1 MRLIRLTI
9 SLQKFNLCGVA
20 EMKTNCRLLKN
31 LNRFWRSK
39 IMGLFSKNKGKRGE
53 REVAKELQRVLNVRA
68 GRGVQFKGGP
78 ESPDVLI
85 DIPEIHIECKRVE
98 RFNLYESLEQAS
110 KQRCRRN
117 ENSACPTSSK

>member
-1 MRLIRLTI
+1 
-9 SLQKFNLCGVA
+9 
-20 EMKTNCRLLKN
+20 
-31 LNRFWRSK
+31 
-39 IMGLFSKNKGKRGE
+39 MGLFSKNKGKRGE

-110 KQRCRRN
+110 NDAGETKIPLVLHRRN
-117 ENSACPTSSK
+117 KKDWVAIVKLEHLPKLARIIVTKNTES